1 MHAFNSEGNY
11 VLFET
16 GSPEP
21 TRTWSREVYNCEKQC
36 TNCPITRAIPTP
48 IPFAEK
54 LKYVVLKNPPSTARP
69 KQAGWVSKENTI
81 LLNNVLYKVD
91 PLVFPY
97 LAAFSIQ
104 TCADLTKAIAEIRRV
119 RNFQVPIGVK
129 LAPVPLVQKVVKRVY
144 LAGNDTKPQTAAQRR
159 AMNRRDGQTREAFKL
174 LKHFGQRR
182 RDSRLAE
189 FSHLGPG
196 AEHAPRADNDH
207 RFGAGCAGG
216 LHAIEKPSANFG
228 AQRIHRGV
236 GQAQHM
242 HLPHRHMLH
251 EVILG
256 QSASPSSKR
265 GLKHPFGGSLR
276 HSAPEGKHPVAGK
289 RRSCCAGD

>member
-1 MHAFNSEGNY
+1 MRLSRLNRVAGDDDFQRRFRADQARQTLRAARARH
-11 VLFET
+11 ET
-16 GSPEP
+16 ALHFRQAQIGI
-21 TRTWSREVYNCEKQC
+21 RSRN
-36 TNCPITRAIPTP
+36 
-48 IPFAEK
+48 
-54 LKYVVLKNPPSTARP
+54 ARMAGQRHF
-69 KQAGWVSKENTI
+69 QAT
-81 LLNNVLYKVD
+81 
-91 PLVFPY
+91 
-97 LAAFSIQ
+97 
-104 TCADLTKAIAEIRRV
+104 
-119 RNFQVPIGVK
+119 
-129 LAPVPLVQKVVKRVY
+129 
-144 LAGNDTKPQTAAQRR
+144 AQRR

-207 RFGAGCAGG
+207 RFGASGARG
-216 LHAIEKPSANFG
+216 LHAIIKPSANFG

-236 GQAQHM
+236 GKAQHM